1 MNVTSLDTH
10 FMTMAAP
17 VGALTALR
25 RRSGA
30 LPELVSQLLAADG
43 VVAYDY
49 LRMRALR
56 MADKEEAQNAVLLCQ
71 ELCEYIAETGDEG
84 RQMSDLHA
92 MGLSVLTA
100 LHSREGQSEEA
111 LVCGAAAL
119 NVMMREPKRKDAVF
133 LSILGSLLYDL
144 AQVHSSRGELKAAE
158 REIEKCASLF
168 ERLAKDDPE
177 RYGPAHLAAIDAA
190 GGIYRSRVK
199 QANMLAHCQVAT
211 MTYMEQLKVEA
222 GDDRA
227 ITLATDSLIDSLAT
241 QGRTLMQMGRQ
252 REAVAYF
259 TRALKFLTKIEPE
272 LTLRGLNLS
281 IDLGEAL
288 VAAKATRDKGVHL
301 LNTMLHKATKLN
313 ADEDH
318 RRIVEILLN
327 VKTNRLDIL
336 SIWHKIFPK

>member
-1 MNVTSLDTH
+1 MNVTSLDSH

-25 RRSGA
+25 RRSGG

-43 VVAYDY
+43 VAAYDY

-56 MADKEEAQNAVLLCQ
+56 MADKGEAQNAILLCG

-100 LHSREGQSEEA
+100 LHSREGQPEDA
-111 LVCGAAAL
+111 LVCGASAL
-119 NVMMREPKRKDAVF
+119 NILTRETRRKDALF

-144 AQVHSSRGELKAAE
+144 AQVHASRGELKAAE
-158 REIEKCASLF
+158 REVEKCAQLF
-168 ERLAKDDPE
+168 ERLAKDNPE

-211 MTYMEQLKVEA
+211 MTYMEQIKAEA
-222 GDDRA
+222 GDDNA
-227 ITLATDSLIDSLAT
+227 ITLATNSLIDSLAT

-259 TRALKFLTKIEPE
+259 TRALKFLTKIETE
-272 LTLRGLNLS
+272 LTVRGLAMS

-288 VAAKATRDKGVHL
+288 VASKATRDKGVHL
-301 LNTMLHKATKLN
+301 LNTMLHKATRLQ
-313 ADEDH
+313 ADDEH

>member
-1 MNVTSLDTH
+1 MNVTSLDSH

-25 RRSGA
+25 RRSGG

-56 MADKEEAQNAVLLCQ
+56 MADKGEAQNAILLCS

-100 LHSREGQSEEA
+100 LHSREGQSEDA
-111 LVCGAAAL
+111 LVCGASAL
-119 NVMMREPKRKDAVF
+119 NILTRETRRKDALF

-144 AQVHSSRGELKAAE
+144 AQVHASRGELKAAE
-158 REIEKCASLF
+158 REVEKCAQLF
-168 ERLAKDDPE
+168 ERLAKDNPE

-211 MTYMEQLKVEA
+211 MTYMEQIKAES
-222 GDDRA
+222 GDDNA
-227 ITLATDSLIDSLAT
+227 ITLATNSLIDSLAT

-272 LTLRGLNLS
+272 LTVRGLAMS

-288 VAAKATRDKGVHL
+288 VASKATRDKGVHL
-301 LNTMLHKATKLN
+301 LNTMLHKATRLQ
-313 ADEDH
+313 ADDEH

>member
-1 MNVTSLDTH
+1 MNVTSLDSH
-10 FMTMAAP
+10 FMTVASP
-17 VGALTALR
+17 LGSLTALR

-30 LPELVSQLLAADG
+30 LSDLMQQLKDVDG

-56 MADKEEAQNAVLLCQ
+56 MADKGEAQNAILLCGQ
-71 ELCEYIAETGDEG
+71 MCEYIAETGDEG

-100 LHSREGQSEEA
+100 LHSREGQPEDA

-119 NVMMREPKRKDAVF
+119 NVLMREPKRKDALF

-144 AQVHSSRGELKAAE
+144 AQVHASRGELKAAE
-158 REIEKCASLF
+158 RAIEKCASLF

-177 RYGPAHLAAIDAA
+177 RYGPAHLAAIDAS

-211 MTYMEQLKVEA
+211 MTYMEQLKVVA

-227 ITLATDSLIDSLAT
+227 ITMATDSLIDSLAT

-259 TRALKFLTKIEPE
+259 TRALKFLTKLEPE
-272 LTLRGLNLS
+272 LTVRGLTLS

-288 VAAKATRDKGVHL
+288 VAAKTTRDKGVHL
-301 LNTMLHKATKLN
+301 LNTMLHKATKLQ
-313 ADEDH
+313 ADDQH

-336 SIWHKIFPK
+336 SIWHKIVPR